1 MSAAASSSAPA
12 SATTGPAPPWP
23 GTRGEG
29 VVRVDIDGRGVD
41 LPLIVG
47 TEGERALDIARLRS
61 ATGAITLD
69 EGFVNTGSTA
79 SAITYLDG
87 EQGILRYRGYPI
99 EVLAERC
106 DFVEVAY
113 LLIYGELPSAP
124 ELDAFRLSLSRHTML
139 HEDMRSFYGGFP
151 RDAHP
156 MAIVGSVVGALST
169 FYQDS
174 LDVRD
179 PRQVEIS
186 MHRLLAKLPTI
197 AAYSYKKSAGQ
208 PLMYPRN
215 DLGYCENFLHMMFAV
230 PCEPYH
236 CDPDFA
242 DALDMLLIVHADHE
256 QNCSTSTVRMVGS
269 SDANLFASIS
279 AGISALWGPLHGG
292 ANQAC
297 VEMLERIVAEGGNV
311 KKYVDLAKK
320 KDSGFRLMG
329 FGHRVYKNYDPRAR
343 LIKATCDKLLA
354 KIARHDPIFDVAQQL
369 EEVALA
375 DDYFIERKLYPN
387 VDFYSGVIYRAMGIP
402 VQMFTVLFAMGRL
415 PGWIAHWIE
424 MHKSPT
430 KKICRPRQIYSG
442 HTLREFVSIDKR
454 A

>member
-1 MSAAASSSAPA
+1 M
-12 SATTGPAPPWP
+12 
-23 GTRGEG
+23 
-29 VVRVDIDGRGVD
+29 
-41 LPLIVG
+41 
-47 TEGERALDIARLRS
+47 
-61 ATGAITLD
+61 
-69 EGFVNTGSTA
+69 
-79 SAITYLDG
+79 
-87 EQGILRYRGYPI
+87 
-99 EVLAERC
+99 LAERC

-113 LLIYGELPSAP
+113 LLMEGELPGADQ
-124 ELDAFRLSLSRHTML
+124 LDAFRTSLSRHTMI
-139 HEDMRSFYGGFP
+139 HEEMRSFYGGFP

-156 MAIVGSVVGALST
+156 MAIAGSVVGALST

-179 PRQVEIS
+179 PRQVEVS
-186 MHRLLAKLPTI
+186 VHRLLAKLPTI
-197 AAYSYKKSAGQ
+197 AAYSHKKSCGQ

-215 DLGYCENFLHMMFAV
+215 DLSYCENFLHMMFAV
-230 PCEPYH
+230 PCEEYH
-236 CDPDFA
+236 IDPDFV

-297 VEMLERIVAEGGNV
+297 VEMLEQIVADGGNV
-311 KKYVDLAKK
+311 KKYVELAKK

-329 FGHRVYKNYDPRAR
+329 FGHSVYKNYDPRAK

-354 KIARHDPIFDVAQQL
+354 KIERHDPMFDIAQQL

-375 DDYFIERKLYPN
+375 DEYFIERKLYPN

-415 PGWIAHWIE
+415 PGWIAHWME

-430 KKICRPRQIYSG
+430 KKICRPRQVYCG
-442 HTLREFVSIDKR
+442 ETLREFVPINR
-454 A
+454 RT

>member
-1 MSAAASSSAPA
+1 MSASP
-12 SATTGPAPPWP
+12 SATGSPPWP
-23 GTRGEG
+23 GTKSAGTAKLE
-29 VVRVDIDGRGVD
+29 IDGRVTE
-41 LPLIVG
+41 LPLVVG
-47 TEGERALDIARLRS
+47 TEGEKGIDIAKLRS
-61 ATGAITLD
+61 STGAITLD
-69 EGFVNTGSTA
+69 EGFVNTGSTT
-79 SAITYLDG
+79 SAITFLDG
-87 EQGILRYRGYPI
+87 EKGILRYRGYPI

-113 LLIYGELPSAP
+113 LLIYGHLPSTA
-124 ELDAFRLSLSRHTML
+124 ELDSFRVSLSHHTMI
-139 HEDMRSFYGGFP
+139 HEDMRSFYNGFP

-156 MAIVGSVVGALST
+156 MAILGSVVGALST

-179 PRQVEIS
+179 PRQVEVS
-186 MHRLLAKLPTI
+186 VHRLLAKLPTI
-197 AAYSYKKSAGQ
+197 AAYSHKKSIGQ
-208 PLMYPRN
+208 PLIYPRN
-215 DLGYCENFLHMMFAV
+215 DLSYCENFLQMMFAV
-230 PCEPYH
+230 PCEEYH

-297 VEMLERIVAEGGNV
+297 VEMLERIGADGGNV

-329 FGHRVYKNYDPRAR
+329 FGHRVYKNYDPRAK
-343 LIKATCDKLLA
+343 LIKATCDKLLS
-354 KIARHDPIFDVAQQL
+354 KLSLKDPIFDIAQQL

-375 DDYFIERKLYPN
+375 DEYFIERKLYPN

-424 MHKSPT
+424 MHHSPT
-430 KKICRPRQIYSG
+430 KKICRPRQIYTG
-442 HTLREFVSIDKR
+442 EQIREFAPISDR
-454 A
+454 R

>member
-1 MSAAASSSAPA
+1 MSSSTSTPA
-12 SATTGPAPPWP
+12 SKTPAGPPWP
-23 GTRGEG
+23 GTKAAGTARL
-29 VVRVDIDGRGVD
+29 DIDGSSVE
-41 LPLIVG
+41 LPVIVG
-47 TEGERALDIARLRS
+47 TEGERALDIAKLRS

-69 EGFVNTGSTA
+69 EGYVNTGSTT
-79 SAITYLDG
+79 SAITFLDG
-87 EQGILRYRGYPI
+87 EKGILRYRGYPI
-99 EVLAERC
+99 EVLAEKC

-113 LLIYGELPSAP
+113 LLIYGELPTADQF
-124 ELDAFRLSLSRHTML
+124 DAFRTSLSHHTMI
-139 HEDMRSFYGGFP
+139 HEDMRSFYNGFP

-186 MHRLLAKLPTI
+186 VHRLLAKLPTI
-197 AAYSYKKSAGQ
+197 AAYSHKKSAGQ

-230 PCEPYH
+230 PCEEYH
-236 CDPDFA
+236 VDPDFA

-279 AGISALWGPLHGG
+279 AGVSALWGPLHGG

-297 VEMLERIVAEGGNV
+297 VEMLERIGADGGNV
-311 KKYVDLAKK
+311 RKYVDLAKK

-329 FGHRVYKNYDPRAR
+329 FGHRVYKNYDPRAK

-354 KIARHDPIFDVAQQL
+354 KIARHDPIFDIAQQL

-375 DDYFIERKLYPN
+375 DEYFIERKLYPN

-415 PGWIAHWIE
+415 AGWIAHWIE
-424 MHKSPT
+424 MHHSPT
-430 KKICRPRQIYSG
+430 KKICRPRQVYSG
-442 HTLREFVSIDKR
+442 KTLREFPPITKR
-454 A
+454 S